1 MRSRLQPRRTSGAVL
16 VAAALAAGGCGTM
29 RSCASPPPRPDGR
42 YLYVVARRAGLD
54 RARRRPAHR
63 RLQGRSGDG
72 GPARRRAR
80 HRPGRD
86 AVGAFSLAVDPSGRW
101 FSLAGSQLGLLRV
114 TASGAVEPAMS
125 KPAAGLSGYFDA
137 RGRFYFLVTG
147 QGLNV
152 FRLDARRGVDLS
164 TPLHTEAG
172 VLAFVMGGPRDG
184 SLLYAGGEDFR
195 VYTVG
200 EHGALAAAPGSPHA
214 LPVRALELA
223 VHPSGRFVLVFGEAR
238 GHRLIA
244 VLRAGADG
252 SLEEVA
258 GSPFNPGNDARSM
271 ALSADGAF
279 VFVTDRD
286 RHSIETLGLDAGGGL
301 HAVASTPMD
310 VPEAGYLVGDAQSR
324 YLYAG
329 NMKAGTVEA
338 FAIEASGALTPVPGS
353 PFAVGP
359 RTGAL
364 VSSPLADGPIQ
375 AAALPE
381 ADAFAGRPAAVRADA
396 STFATA
402 SLDTLVD
409 ALGDSSD
416 DTRYFAMAALA
427 RRTDPRRGAAGDSR
441 GAGRPAPA
449 GAAAG
454 RAHDRAVGTGAPRR
468 RGRRGA
474 EPAGQRQ
481 DRARRHARQR
491 QPHRAARAEGPRRR
505 GRALPRPRARQQRPA
520 PRGGDG
526 GADRPGTGRRA
537 GRSGV
542 CASSSR

>member
-1 MRSRLQPRRTSGAVL
+1 
-16 VAAALAAGGCGTM
+16 M

-42 YLYVVARRAGLD
+42 YLYVVHDAPDSIAPGADPHITAFKVDAATGALRAVEHGSTG
-54 RARRRPAHR
+54 AN
-63 RLQGRSGDG
+63 
-72 GPARRRAR
+72 
-80 HRPGRD
+80 

-101 FSLAGSQLGLLRV
+101 FSLAGSQLGLLRL
-114 TASGAVEPAMS
+114 TASGAVQPATP
-125 KPAAGLSGYFDA
+125 KPAGGLSGYFDA
-137 RGRFYFLVTG
+137 RGRFFFLVTG

-152 FRLDARRGVDLS
+152 FPLDARRGVNLS
-164 TPLHTEAG
+164 APLHTEAG
-172 VLAFVMGGPRDG
+172 ALAFVLGGPRDG

-200 EHGALAAAPGSPHA
+200 ERGALAPAPGSPHTLA
-214 LPVRALELA
+214 VRALELA

-238 GHRLIA
+238 GRRLLV

-271 ALSADGAF
+271 ALSADGAY

-286 RHSIETLGLDAGGGL
+286 RHSIETFGLDAGGGL
-301 HAVASTPMD
+301 HAVASTPKD
-310 VPEAGYLVGDAQSR
+310 VPEAGELVVDAQGR

-338 FAIEASGALTPVPGS
+338 FVIEATGALSPVPGS

-364 VSSPLADGPIQ
+364 VTTPLAEGPLQ
-375 AAALPE
+375 AAVLPE

-402 SLDTLVD
+402 SVDTLVD
-409 ALGDSSD
+409 ALGDPSD
-416 DTRYFAMAALA
+416 DTRYFAMTALA
-427 RRTDPRRGAAGDSR
+427 RRADLDGAL
-441 GAGRPAPA
+441 PAIVAALDDAHA
-449 GAAAG
+449 GAADG
-454 RAHDRAVGTGAPRR
+454 RARHRAVGAGAPRR
-468 RGRRGA
+468 RGRRSAG
-474 EPAGQRQ
+474 PAGERQ
-481 DRARRHARQR
+481 DRARRDARQR
-491 QPHRAARAEGPRRR
+491 QPHRAARPEGPRRC

-520 PRGGDG
+520 PRGGHG
-526 GADRPGTGRRA
+526 GADGPRTSRRA
-537 GRSGV
+537 GRPG
-542 CASSSR
+542 APEALTAEL